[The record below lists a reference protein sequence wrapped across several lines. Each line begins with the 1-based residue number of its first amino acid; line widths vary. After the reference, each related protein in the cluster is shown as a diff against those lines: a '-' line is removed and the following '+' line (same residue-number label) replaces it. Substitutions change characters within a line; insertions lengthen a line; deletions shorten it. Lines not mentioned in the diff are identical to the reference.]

1 MVLFEDSAAL
11 VGIILAFAGTWAAT
25 TYQLPILDGVASIL
39 IGVVLAATAAILATE
54 TKSLLIGE
62 PAHPEVVDSIMKLA
76 LANQAILKVNGVIT
90 VHLAPDQ
97 IMAALS
103 LEFDDNLT
111 TSSLEAK
118 VVDLE
123 ERIRAVHPDIVNLF
137 IKPQTPGRFKEVRQ
151 QRLAQ

>member
-1 MVLFEDSAAL
+1 MN
-11 VGIILAFAGTWAAT
+11 
-25 TYQLPILDGVASIL
+25 
-39 IGVVLAATAAILATE
+39 
-54 TKSLLIGE
+54 
-62 PAHPEVVDSIMKLA
+62 LA
-76 LANQAILKVNGVIT
+76 LADQAILKVNGVIT